1 MSIVISR
8 NYEGLPVTF
17 NSDIWANATEMGKRF
32 GKRPLHFLQLDA
44 TKEWISAY
52 EAMTVKPS
60 SVGSLVRTIKG
71 GDAVSKLKI
80 EQGTWM
86 HPLLA
91 VEYARWLSPRFAIWT
106 NMVILDLMQGGA
118 VLAPAKQA
126 AVIQVTIEE
135 RYWRALNLH
144 LWLNEHPNVGC
155 RLVVQSVSGS
165 PTQFAEFLAKKLR
178 QPVSA
183 EWMGRAL
190 QTYVRTL
197 PTIRYERHQRHSFY
211 TITRP
216 VAVAGRGLG

>member
-1 MSIVISR
+1 MSTAITR

-17 NSDIWANATEMGKRF
+17 NGDTWANATEMGKRF
-32 GKRPLHFLQLDA
+32 GKRPVKFLELDS
-44 TKEWISAY
+44 TKEWISACSGLVMG
-52 EAMTVKPS
+52 EKSGNRT
-60 SVGSLVRTIKG
+60 SLFKTIRG
-71 GDAVSKLKI
+71 VQNEGQA
-80 EQGTWM
+80 QGTWM

-106 NMVILDLMQGGA
+106 NMVILELMQGRA

-126 AVIQVTIEE
+126 AVVQVTIEE
-135 RYWRALNLH
+135 RYWTALNLH
-144 LWLNEHPNVGC
+144 LWLTEHPNVGC

-165 PTQFAEFLAKKLR
+165 PTQFAEFLAKKLS

-197 PTIRYERHQRHSFY
+197 PTIRFERNRRSMLY

-216 VAVAGRGLG
+216 VAVAGRGVA